1 MCKRHWT
8 IAAII
13 VAASTAAGP
22 ALASQMVYHP
32 VNPTFGGNPL
42 NGSSLLS
49 TAQAQGEG
57 VKSGSQGPDL
67 SGLSNALSNISILG
81 CADCNTCHFNKDNP
95 ARAGTIIDGQ
105 STCSRTSVTLGKKK
119 NA

>member
-1 MCKRHWT
+1 MSKRHWT

-13 VAASTAAGP
+13 MVGISAAAP

-57 VKSGSQGPDL
+57 VKSGAQGPDL
-67 SGLSNALSNISILG
+67 SGLTDALKSNIG
-81 CADCNTCHFNKDNP
+81 
-95 ARAGTIIDGQ
+95 AGSGNGSGGNGGGSPTVVV
-105 STCSRTSVTLGKKK
+105 VTPP
-119 NA
+119 